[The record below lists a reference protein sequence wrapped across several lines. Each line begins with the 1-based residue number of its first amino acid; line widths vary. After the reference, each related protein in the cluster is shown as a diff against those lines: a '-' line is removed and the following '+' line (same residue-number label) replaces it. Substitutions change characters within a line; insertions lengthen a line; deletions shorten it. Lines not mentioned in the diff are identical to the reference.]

1 MSDRSAPR
9 ALRQTA
15 EDCLPRR
22 ARYGCAMLFDE
33 LTEVIDPEPHDAA
46 LNMAL
51 DEVLLGRAE
60 GPVLRVYRWA
70 RAAVSF
76 GYFGKVADVEAA
88 WPGREMVRRRTGGGT
103 VPHGA
108 DVTYTLIVPRGC
120 AFFRLGAEESY
131 RVIHESIAALFADQG
146 SAVRMAAA
154 AGAKISDA
162 CFENPARY
170 DLLADG
176 GKIAGA
182 AQRRT
187 KAGLLH
193 QGSIQGAALPADFGA
208 RLGKAFA
215 GKICGRPLTDG
226 ELAEGRELS
235 AKKYATEAWLRRL

>member
-1 MSDRSAPR
+1 
-9 ALRQTA
+9 
-15 EDCLPRR
+15 
-22 ARYGCAMLFDE
+22 MLFE
-33 LTEVIDPEPHDAA
+33 KLTEVLDPEPHDAA

-51 DEVLLGRAE
+51 DEVLLGRAD

-70 RAAVSF
+70 RRAVSF

-88 WPGREMVRRRTGGGT
+88 WPGREMVRRWTGGGI

-108 DVTYTLIVPRGC
+108 DVTYTLLVPRGC

-131 RVIHESIAALFADQG
+131 RVIHERIAALLVEQG
-146 SAVRMAAA
+146 SAVRVAAA
-154 AGAKISDA
+154 ASAKVSDA

-170 DLLADG
+170 DLLTDG

-187 KAGLLH
+187 RAGLLH

-208 RLGKAFA
+208 RLGNAFA
-215 GKICGRPLTDG
+215 SEVSARPLTEDA
-226 ELAEGRELS
+226 LAEARELS
-235 AKKYATEAWLRRL
+235 AKKYGTDAWLRRR